1 MRVEIEDSVVAPVYP
16 LITSSPP
23 FSIPLPQHPSPH
35 HTFPYS
41 VLSTEK
47 KRMVLSRYRSRCNSL
62 SETEITAVNKS
73 HRAFS
78 KTIPGKLDH
87 ASIAAVH
94 LQHMNRLDNF
104 GAMSTP
110 GLLTYQSARSFGASL
125 SRSAENGDG
134 KSAPEKNVRRLSRTK
149 APNSDLVRYQYQ
161 RKF

>member
-1 MRVEIEDSVVAPVYP
+1 
-16 LITSSPP
+16 
-23 FSIPLPQHPSPH
+23 
-35 HTFPYS
+35 
-41 VLSTEK
+41 
-47 KRMVLSRYRSRCNSL
+47 MVLSRYRSRCNSL

-110 GLLTYQSARSFGASL
+110 GVMTYQSPRSFGASL
-125 SRSAENGDG
+125 SRSAENGDING
-134 KSAPEKNVRRLSRTK
+134 KSAPEKTVRRLSRTK